1 MHRTGLFIDR
11 AGFLQ
16 RRNPLTKGTGVVLLV
31 GATFLLPAP
40 LTGIALLI
48 GTLLPLAFAS
58 AVGWRFLEILLKT
71 LLPVLISLVLV
82 QGFFFPSPDPTT
94 VAVGPLLFRRAGL
107 EFALNTGSRLLIV
120 AGAPLLLFQTTHP
133 GMLVQALT
141 QSGMPRSVG
150 YILLVA
156 LQLLPAISE
165 RAVGVAEAQRARGL
179 ETEGS
184 VLQRIRGVVPL
195 VSPLIVGALIEAEE
209 RAMAIESR
217 AFNAPGPKTWIRD
230 IPDPP
235 VERIARMVLLG
246 MLAALVVWRVVAAI
260 AG

>member
-1 MHRTGLFIDR
+1 MQRTGLFIDR
-11 AGFLQ
+11 VGFLQ
-16 RRNPLTKGTGVVLLV
+16 RRHPLTKGSGVVLLV

-48 GTLLPLAFAS
+48 GVLLPLAFVS
-58 AVGWRFLEILLKT
+58 AVALRFLEILAKT

-82 QGFFFPSPDPTT
+82 QGFFFPGPDQTT

-133 GMLVQALT
+133 GTLVQALT

-156 LQLLPAISE
+156 LQLIPAIGE

-179 ETEGS
+179 ETESS
-184 VLQRIRGVVPL
+184 VLRRIRGIVPL
-195 VSPLIVGALIEAEE
+195 ISPLIVGALVEVEE

-217 AFNAPGPKTWIRD
+217 AFTALGPKTWIRD

-246 MLAALVVWRVVAAI
+246 MLGMLVVWRVI
-260 AG
+260 ATRL